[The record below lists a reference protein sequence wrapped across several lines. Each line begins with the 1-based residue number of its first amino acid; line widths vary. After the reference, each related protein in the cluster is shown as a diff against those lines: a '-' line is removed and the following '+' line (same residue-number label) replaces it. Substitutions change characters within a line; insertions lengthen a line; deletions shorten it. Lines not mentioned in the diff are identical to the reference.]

1 MSETAVADHGS
12 IWHRVADLAG
22 FAPVR
27 VPRARVEAARQETAD
42 ARTLTLRPGR
52 GWRTHRAGQFVKIG
66 VEVDGRI
73 LTRTYSITSPPER
86 DDGRITITVK
96 AMPGGRV
103 SNALAWGVRRGDFVH
118 IGLPQGEFVLP
129 ERVPPRIR
137 FVTGGS
143 GITPVMSMLRSFAAR
158 GAMPDVEH
166 LHYAKTAGEVI
177 FASELTRMARE
188 HPLYRLTTVATR
200 EGGARFD
207 RSSFDGQ
214 DRETWACGPEPLL
227 DAVAQHV
234 RSGLH
239 VERFRAKL
247 AAAPSDASGG
257 RVRFG
262 RSKRELDARPTTSLL
277 DVAERAGVQAAHGCR
292 MGICHSC
299 DATMISGCVRDMRSG
314 KHIDEPGA
322 RIQICVCAAAGDV
335 EIDL

>member
-1 MSETAVADHGS
+1 MSETASAQTS
-12 IWHRVADLAG
+12 IWHRVADFAG
-22 FAPVR
+22 FSPVR
-27 VPRARVEAARQETAD
+27 VPRARVEAVTQETAD

-52 GWRTHRAGQFVKIG
+52 GWRRHRAGQFVKVG

-86 DDGRITITVK
+86 SDGRITITVK

-103 SNALAWGVRRGDFVH
+103 SNALVWGLRRGDDVH
-118 IGLPQGEFVLP
+118 IGLPQGDFTLP
-129 ERVPPRIR
+129 ENVPQRIL

-158 GAMPDVEH
+158 SAMPDVTH
-166 LHYAKTAGEVI
+166 LHYAQTAGAVI
-177 FASELTRMARE
+177 FASELARMARE
-188 HPLYRLTTVATR
+188 HPRYRLSVVATR

-207 RSSFDGQ
+207 GTALPSDE
-214 DRETWACGPEPLL
+214 RETWACGPESLL
-227 DAVAQHV
+227 DALAEHV

-247 AAAPSDASGG
+247 AVAPRDATGG
-257 RVRFG
+257 LVRFG
-262 RSKRELDARPTTSLL
+262 RSRRELEAGPATSLL

-299 DATMISGCVRDMRSG
+299 DATMVAGCVRDMRSG
-314 KHIDEPGA
+314 KHIAEPGA